1 METITIQI
9 PYFKP
14 WVLVLILTWSLFWKG
29 WALWRSARNDQRGWF
44 VILLLVHTL
53 GMLDIIYLLIWGRR
67 RSVWGRRW
75 W

>member
-14 WVLVLILTWSLFWKG
+14 WVLVLILAWSLFWKG

-44 VILLLVHTL
+44 IILLLVNTV
-53 GMLDIIYLLIWGRR
+53 GVLDIIYLLTWGRR
-67 RSVWGRRW
+67 RPVWGRRW